1 LFFDTHTHLMA
12 SEFDDDRD
20 DVIKRAMDVGVN
32 RMIAVGFDLKSSIEA
47 VRLAEKYEMIY
58 ASVGI
63 HPCYVHLASET
74 DYKKIESL
82 FNHPAVVAVGE
93 TGIDLYHDNS
103 TYPLQEK
110 LFCRHLEWGRD
121 TGLPVIIH
129 DRNAHAEVME
139 KIVKYSDNEIT
150 TVLHCFTGDITM
162 ARKALA
168 YGSFL
173 GFGGVTTYK
182 NSIAKTILPSLP
194 QDRILV
200 ETDAPYLP
208 PVPHRGRRNEPAY
221 LLRTAEAVANYRS
234 MSVIDLA
241 RTTTENAKRVFQIL

>member
-1 LFFDTHTHLMA
+1 
-12 SEFDDDRD
+12 
-20 DVIKRAMDVGVN
+20 
-32 RMIAVGFDLKSSIEA
+32 
-47 VRLAEKYEMIY
+47 
-58 ASVGI
+58 
-63 HPCYVHLASET
+63 
-74 DYKKIESL
+74 
-82 FNHPAVVAVGE
+82 
-93 TGIDLYHDNS
+93 
-103 TYPLQEK
+103 
-110 LFCRHLEWGRD
+110 
-121 TGLPVIIH
+121 
-129 DRNAHAEVME
+129 ME

-182 NSIAKTILPSLP
+182 NSIVKTILPSLP